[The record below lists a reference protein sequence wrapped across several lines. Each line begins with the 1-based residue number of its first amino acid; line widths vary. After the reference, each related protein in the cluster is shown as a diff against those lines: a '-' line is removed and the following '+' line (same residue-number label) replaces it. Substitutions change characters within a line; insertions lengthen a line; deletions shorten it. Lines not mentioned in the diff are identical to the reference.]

1 MQKTKL
7 DKFIQK
13 YNLGGHVNSVKWK
26 SSDNNLKTSFV
37 TPDKTLLGHV
47 SVDNLS
53 MEDSTIGVYQTDL
66 LRKLL
71 GVLSDDIN
79 VSLTKAG
86 ESAVSLKVQ
95 DNDNV
100 NVNYVLSDLSVIS
113 EPPALKRIPD
123 MGTEIKI
130 DSSFIDKFI
139 RGKSALN
146 DVDSFAILKDG
157 DTVKLVIGYSSTN
170 TNRIDVD
177 VSVNCTKCDIEKPI
191 YFNANL
197 FKEVL
202 VANKECTSAVFQ
214 VSTEGLAKIEFKVDD
229 YDSTYYLVAMDDVG

>member
-71 GVLSDDIN
+71 GVLSDDIS

-86 ESAVSLKVQ
+86 DSAVSLQVG
-95 DNDNV
+95 DTDNV

-139 RGKSALN
+139 RSKRALN
-146 DVDSFAILKDG
+146 DVDSFAVLNESDG
-157 DTVKLVIGYSSTN
+157 VKLVIGYSSTN
-170 TNRIDVD
+170 TNRIDL
-177 VSVNCTKCDIEKPI
+177 SVNSTKCDIEKPI

-214 VSTEGLAKIEFKVDD
+214 ISTEGLAKIEFKVDD

>member
-71 GVLSDDIN
+71 GVLSDDIS

-86 ESAVSLKVQ
+86 DSAVSLQVG
-95 DNDNV
+95 DTDNV

-139 RGKSALN
+139 RSKSALN
-146 DVDSFAILKDG
+146 DVDSFAVLNESDG
-157 DTVKLVIGYSSTN
+157 VKLVIGYSSTN
-170 TNRIDVD
+170 TNRIDL
-177 VSVNCTKCDIEKPI
+177 SVNSTKCDIEKPI

-214 VSTEGLAKIEFKVDD
+214 ISTEGLAKIEFKVDD

>member
-26 SSDNNLKTSFV
+26 SSDNGLKTSFV

-47 SVDNLS
+47 SVDNLT
-53 MEDSTIGVYQTDL
+53 MEDSTIGIYQTDL

-71 GVLSDDIN
+71 GVLSDDIS

-86 ESAVSLKVQ
+86 DSAVSLQVG

-100 NVNYVLSDLSVIS
+100 NVNYVLSDLSVIA
-113 EPPALKRIPD
+113 EPPALKRIPP

-130 DSSFIDKFI
+130 DASFIDKFI
-139 RGKSALN
+139 RSKSALN
-146 DVDSFAILKDG
+146 DVDSFAVLNEG
-157 DTVKLVIGYSSTN
+157 GNVKLVIGYSSTN
-170 TNRIDVD
+170 TNRIDLS
-177 VSVNCTKCDIEKPI
+177 VSTTKCDIEKPI

-202 VANKECTSAVFQ
+202 VANKECTSAVFKI
-214 VSTEGLAKIEFKVDD
+214 STEGLAKIQFKVND
-229 YDSTYYLVAMDDVG
+229 YDSTYFLVAMDDVN

>member
-1 MQKTKL
+1 MQKNKL
-7 DKFIQK
+7 DKFIAK

-26 SSDNNLKTSFV
+26 ASDNGLKTSFV

-47 SVDNLS
+47 SVDNLT
-53 MEDSTIGVYQTDL
+53 MEKSTIGIYQTDM

-71 GVLSDDIN
+71 SVLSEDVD

-86 ESAVSLKVQ
+86 DSAVSLKVQ

-100 NVNYVLSDLSVIS
+100 NINYVLSDLSVIS

-139 RGKSALN
+139 RGKSALS
-146 DVDSFAILKDG
+146 DVDSFALLNEG
-157 DTVKLVIGYSSTN
+157 GSVKLVIGYSSTN
-170 TNRIDVD
+170 TNRIDLT
-177 VSVNCTKCDIEKPI
+177 VNCTKCDINKPI

-214 VSTEGLAKIEFKVDD
+214 VSTEGLAKIQFKVDD
-229 YDSTYYLVAMDDVG
+229 YDSTYYLVAMDDVN